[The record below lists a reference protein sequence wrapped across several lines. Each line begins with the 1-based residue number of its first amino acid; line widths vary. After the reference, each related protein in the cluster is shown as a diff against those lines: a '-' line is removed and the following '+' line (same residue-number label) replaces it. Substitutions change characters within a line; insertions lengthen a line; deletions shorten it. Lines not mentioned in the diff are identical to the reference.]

1 MAKEVQ
7 QLEKESFEKDTIINE
22 LYKKIILRDT
32 LLTQSKIVVKELSKE
47 NKNLT
52 KETTKLTNKN
62 KNLTTTIKFAVV
74 LLVLET
80 LILTIQ
86 LL

>member
-7 QLEKESFEKDTIINE
+7 QLEKESFEKDTIIGE

-32 LLTQSKIVVKELSKE
+32 LLNEHKTIVKSLTIE
-47 NKNLT
+47 NKSLIKQKTN
-52 KETTKLTNKN
+52 LTNKN
-62 KNLTTTIKFAVV
+62 KTLTTTIKFAVV
-74 LLVLET
+74 IIVLET
-80 LILTIQ
+80 LLLTTQ